1 MALRQHEWPSDIQ
14 TQHSTNAGHKF
25 PKKMEDIKLEAPQI
39 AAVPK
44 STKSINLWKQDE
56 KKNRKRQS
64 PSKDIKEKTTKLP
77 NTEPADPLRH

>member
-64 PSKDIKEKTTKLP
+64 PSKDIKE
-77 NTEPADPLRH
+77 H